1 MSPITSTLANG
12 SAYGYRT
19 LASGS
24 STAYESIATVT
35 GSAQTTLTF
44 SSIPS
49 AYTSLQIRYA
59 IKPTTGTGEALRL
72 QFNGDTGNNY
82 SRSYMGGQ
90 GSTVFEFGSANGA
103 FTWGGDN
110 GAGTQASGYPYVGI
124 IDIHDYAST
133 TRNKTVRTFF
143 GTDSNGAGGVM
154 LTQGVWLNTAATT
167 SLTLFFAS
175 GDSLATGSLVSLY
188 GIKGA

>member
-1 MSPITSTLANG
+1 MSPILQTLANG

-19 LASGS
+19 LASAAGGS
-24 STAYESIATVT
+24 FESIATVT
-35 GSAQTTLTF
+35 GSSQTTLTF

-49 AYTSLQIRYA
+49 TYTSLQIRYA
-59 IKPTTGTGEALRL
+59 IRPTTGTGEALRL

-82 SRSYMGGQ
+82 SRSYMGAN
-90 GSTVFEFGSANGA
+90 GSSVFEFGSASGA

-110 GAGTQASGYPYVGI
+110 AAGTLPSGYPYVGI

-143 GTDSNGAGGVM
+143 GTNGNGAGGVM

-175 GDSLATGSLVSLY
+175 GDSLNAGSLVSLY